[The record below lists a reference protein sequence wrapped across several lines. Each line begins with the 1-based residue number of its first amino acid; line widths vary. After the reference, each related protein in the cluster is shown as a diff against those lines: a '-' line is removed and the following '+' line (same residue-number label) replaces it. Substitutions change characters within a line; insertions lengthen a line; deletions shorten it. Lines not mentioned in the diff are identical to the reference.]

1 MARRVTEVEDRRAAI
16 LDAAL
21 RVFAA
26 KGFTKATN
34 KDIALEAGIATGL
47 IYYYFT
53 SKEDLFRSLVEERSP
68 LKTMTISPEMLTYPP
83 QVLLPRLLTQVGEIV
98 ENEPFVS
105 IIRLILPEM
114 ITGNAAISSI
124 VVDIFQKMVGG
135 LENYLLQHRVQ
146 GNIRADLNTGL
157 LVQIVISCM
166 MGMALR
172 RQIIGDPSALTL
184 SWETLIQELLRQ
196 YL

>member
-1 MARRVTEVEDRRAAI
+1 MARRITDVEDRRATI

-26 KGFTKATN
+26 KGFAKATN

-53 SKEDLFRSLVEERSP
+53 SKEDLFKSLVEERSP

-105 IIRLILPEM
+105 MIRLIIPEM
-114 ITGNAAISSI
+114 ITGSSTIAPI
-124 VVDIFQKMVGG
+124 VIETFQKIVGG
-135 LENYLLQHRVQ
+135 LEGYLLQHRVQ
-146 GNIRADLNTGL
+146 GNIRADLNTGML
-157 LVQIVISCM
+157 TQIVISCM
-166 MGMALR
+166 VGTVLR
-172 RQIIGDPSALTL
+172 RQIIGDPSVQTL
-184 SWETLIQELLRQ
+184 SWESLVQELLGR